1 MKTVT
6 ICGSM
11 RFKNEMMKTS
21 FMLELDHHFNVLQ
34 CVYNTENKS
43 ISESEQKILE
53 EAHFKKIEI
62 SDAIYVLDI
71 NGYIGKQVTKE
82 IEYAESLG
90 KEIIYDSK
98 FIEEPES
105 RVMATKISKVLFPTS
120 QGTSDP
126 ALLPQLST
134 SSWHTA

>member
-71 NGYIGKQVTKE
+71 NGSIGKQVTKE

-98 FIEEPES
+98 FIEENKLE
-105 RVMATKISKVLFPTS
+105 RQRTERLLS
-120 QGTSDP
+120 QM
-126 ALLPQLST
+126 LLL
-134 SSWHTA
+134 